1 VPRDVGA
8 DWDFADVRDHYLG
21 VLYGVDAASLREADA
36 DRYLE
41 LSRAVSGEVMAE
53 VLGEWRRAGSP
64 CQGALVL
71 WLRDLMP
78 GAGWGVLD
86 HGGRPKAAFAHLRRV
101 LAPVAAWSTDEGL
114 GGVDVH
120 IANDRPRPLSARLR
134 VALYRGFEQ
143 LVDEAVLSVELGPHD
158 ALTRNVEELLGRFVD
173 VSWAYRFGPPA
184 QDLIAIS
191 LHDPVGELLSQAFR
205 FPAGRPLARESASGL
220 GLQAVIDH
228 TPTGAVLR
236 VTSRRFAY
244 GVRVAVPGYA
254 PSDDAFGVEPGQSRT
269 IALRPV
275 VATARFAEPAALTAL
290 NLDGALEVAV
300 PASAQPEAGSVSS
313 PHTAR

>member
-1 VPRDVGA
+1 
-8 DWDFADVRDHYLG
+8 
-21 VLYGVDAASLREADA
+21 
-36 DRYLE
+36 
-41 LSRAVSGEVMAE
+41 M
-53 VLGEWRRAGSP
+53 
-64 CQGALVL
+64 
-71 WLRDLMP
+71 
-78 GAGWGVLD
+78 
-86 HGGRPKAAFAHLRRV
+86 
-101 LAPVAAWSTDEGL
+101 
-114 GGVDVH
+114 
-120 IANDRPRPLSARLR
+120 
-134 VALYRGFEQ
+134 
-143 LVDEAVLSVELGPHD
+143 ELGPHD